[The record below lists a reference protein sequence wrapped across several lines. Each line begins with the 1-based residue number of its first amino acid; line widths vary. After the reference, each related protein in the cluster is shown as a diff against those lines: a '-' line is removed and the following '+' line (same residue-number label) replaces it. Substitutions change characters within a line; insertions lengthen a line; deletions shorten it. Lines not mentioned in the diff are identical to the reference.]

1 MLAKIKAK
9 YQEHRL
15 RKAQKREE
23 RKRHIDLIKNSP
35 SAYDEALIYWVA
47 PETVIHVR
55 GPLWKTVMGILVI
68 AVVAWG
74 IYDGSWTFSLVIG
87 TFAIAHYLIH
97 LEHPKATEIKISDI
111 GIKVGTRKYSY
122 SQIKA
127 FWIIYEPPYV
137 QTLNIRVQGKVNDD
151 ITIQLW
157 HQSPSTVREF
167 LMGKIPELEG
177 QSEKLSDIFLR
188 LFKI

>member
-1 MLAKIKAK
+1 MFTKIKAK
-9 YQEHRL
+9 YHQH
-15 RKAQKREE
+15 
-23 RKRHIDLIKNSP
+23 RKRQRDLIRNSP
-35 SAYDEALIYWVA
+35 SAFDKALISWIA
-47 PETVIHVR
+47 PETIIHQR
-55 GPLWKTVMGILVI
+55 GPIWKTLMSILVI
-68 AVVAWG
+68 GVVAWG
-74 IYDGSWTFSLVIG
+74 IYDGSWSVSLVVG
-87 TFAIAHYLIH
+87 TFAIVHYIIH

-122 SQIKA
+122 SQIKF
-127 FWIIYEPPYV
+127 FWLIYEPPYV
-137 QTLNIRVQGKVNDD
+137 QTLNIRVEGNVLDD

-157 HQSPSTVREF
+157 NQSPAVIREF